1 MTEWPGF
8 SMQASSLGALF
19 ALGSAFCWALAA
31 VLFRQIGESM
41 SAIAMNLCKGVVA
54 FACLGVL
61 LIGNG
66 YTVIDHLSMTA
77 LVISGLIGIALGDTL
92 YFLTLVRLG
101 PRLTLLGGTLI
112 PVVTAVLAALLL
124 GERGSVLGWLGL
136 GMTLAGVSYVLWER
150 LPRDEQRYAW
160 RSGLFFGLLFVAANA
175 AAIILSKIGVS
186 NMSAVQATFIR
197 QFAALLGL
205 AAWGVAS
212 GALLAWVRP
221 LSNKALRRKMAIAAV
236 IGAFLGT
243 WLSIAALKYT
253 DAGVASALNSTSPL
267 FILPLTWFFLKESL
281 TPGAVIGAVLAVSGI
296 GIYFATL

>member
-1 MTEWPGF
+1 MTE
-8 SMQASSLGALF
+8 SAMGALF
-19 ALGSAFCWALAA
+19 ALSSAFCWAFAA
-31 VLFRQIGESM
+31 VLFRQLGESM

-66 YTVIDHLSMTA
+66 YTAIDHLSLIA
-77 LVISGLIGIALGDTL
+77 LILSGLIGIALGDTL

-112 PVVTAVLAALLL
+112 PVVTAILAALLL
-124 GERGSVLGWLGL
+124 DERGSLYGWLGL
-136 GMTLAGVSYVLWER
+136 GMTLAGVTYVVWEKI
-150 LPRDEQRYAW
+150 PRNEQHYAW
-160 RSGLFFGLLFVAANA
+160 RSGLFFGALFIAANA
-175 AAIILSKIGVS
+175 SAIILSKIGVS
-186 NMSAVQATFIR
+186 SMSAVQATFVR

-205 AAWGVAS
+205 TMWGLAS
-212 GALLAWVRP
+212 GALLSWVTP
-221 LSNKALRRKMAIAAV
+221 LADKKLLRKMAIAAV

-267 FILPLTWFFLKESL
+267 FILPLTWFLLKERLSA
-281 TPGAVIGAVLAVSGI
+281 GAVIGAVVAVSGI
-296 GIYFATL
+296 AIYFATL